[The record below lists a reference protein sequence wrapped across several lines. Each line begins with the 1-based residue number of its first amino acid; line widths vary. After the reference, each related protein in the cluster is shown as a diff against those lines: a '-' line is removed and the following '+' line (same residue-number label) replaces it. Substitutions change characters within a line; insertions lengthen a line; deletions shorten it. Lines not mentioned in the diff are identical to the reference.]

1 MINRDCRTCA
11 FSAYC
16 ATMGSDLVLSRL
28 RKCREC
34 GGLSY
39 IEPPDVNDI
48 VKRRT
53 VRVSCY
59 GVVEAWML
67 RGDEEKVECPECGE
81 KLIWKI
87 KPNAVSDVVRECR
100 EMEGF
105 ELDEGMPVVSDKRD
119 VPPDREEGAA

>member
-105 ELDEGMPVVSDKRD
+105 ELDELDEIQPWSRD
-119 VPPDREEGAA
+119 